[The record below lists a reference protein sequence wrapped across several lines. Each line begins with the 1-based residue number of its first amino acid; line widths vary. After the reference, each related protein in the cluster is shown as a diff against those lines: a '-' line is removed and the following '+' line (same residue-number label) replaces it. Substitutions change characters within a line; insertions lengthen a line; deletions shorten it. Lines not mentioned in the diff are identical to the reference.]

1 MHDKTGS
8 GTMTSLTSAVVLPG
22 RGYPVDGPLLFFA
35 QVALRRRGIDVTAI
49 RWSPPPD
56 LDAARAPDWVAGQ
69 LEPALAA
76 GGRPLVV
83 ATPLGSFAA
92 PVVAARGLPAIW
104 LTPLLGQETVVAA
117 LRAAGPRRCWSAVP
131 PTRCGTVRSPARWA
145 WPCTRCRAPT
155 TRCCCRDRWPPRRRH
170 WAVSRPRWRSSSTRS
185 AYRHRPGRTVRVRPR
200 HPDRHHRRR
209 PRAGS
214 PVAVAEASWWER
226 VGVGS
231 QAR

>member
-76 GGRPLVV
+76 GAGRSWWRSRL
-83 ATPLGSFAA
+83 AA
-92 PVVAARGLPAIW
+92 SPRRW
-104 LTPLLGQETVVAA
+104 WR
-117 LRAAGPRRCWSAVP
+117 RAACRRS
-131 PTRCGTVRSPARWA
+131 G
-145 WPCTRCRAPT
+145 
-155 TRCCCRDRWPPRRRH
+155 
-170 WAVSRPRWRSSSTRS
+170 
-185 AYRHRPGRTVRVRPR
+185 
-200 HPDRHHRRR
+200 
-209 PRAGS
+209 
-214 PVAVAEASWWER
+214 
-226 VGVGS
+226 
-231 QAR
+231 